1 MTRLFQATYVSKGIQ
16 KDNPRAKAARLV
28 CYNGRIAPVAQLD
41 RVLVSE
47 AKGREFESRRAH
59 QSEKQSQDSDY

>member
-1 MTRLFQATYVSKGIQ
+1 MTGLFQATYASKGIE
-16 KDNPRAKAARLV
+16 KHGSCAKAARLI

-59 QSEKQSQDSDY
+59 QTEKLSQDSDY

>member
-1 MTRLFQATYVSKGIQ
+1 MTGLFQATYASKGIQ
-16 KDNPRAKAARLV
+16 KDYQRAKAARLI

-59 QSEKQSQDSDY
+59 